1 MSTQVERKSSDAT
14 GPGEPDCLDG
24 FAHPRKQSDFHG
36 HSGAVDALVSARLSS
51 KVHHAWLFSGPSGI
65 GKATLAYRFA
75 RNLLADP
82 DATGLKKADRLDV
95 AADHPVWAQSAAQA
109 HPGLLVLRRPW
120 QEKTKRFASE
130 ITVGEVRRLRAFFNR
145 TASGGSWRVVIIDRA
160 EDLNTAAANA
170 LLKSLEEPPA
180 RCIFLLVCSAPGRL
194 PVTVRSRCR
203 TLMFHPLGDSE
214 LRDAIASAYR
224 SAEREM
230 PGPDEIT
237 ACLPLAQGSVERALR
252 LLDGGGSELHQRLIE
267 LLVSLP
273 RVDHEAVHVLAD
285 DLSGISADTTY
296 ELFFEL
302 VGETIARIVAH
313 GATGSGAIGKEAEI
327 SARLENAAALA
338 KFAQL
343 WETVRRA
350 KAEADALNLDR
361 KNLVLGTFFRLE
373 EAAREAFVRH
383 G

>member
-1 MSTQVERKSSDAT
+1 MSSRGEHNASDAS
-14 GPGEPDCLDG
+14 GPVEPDCLEG
-24 FAHPRKQSDFHG
+24 FVHPRSQRDFHG
-36 HSGAVDALVSARLSS
+36 HPDAVKALVKSRLSG
-51 KVHHAWLFSGPSGI
+51 KLHHAWLFSGPAGV

-75 RNLLADP
+75 RSLLADP
-82 DATGLKKADRLDV
+82 GAASPEQAGRLDV
-95 AADHPVWAQSAAQA
+95 AADHPVWAQTVARA

-120 QEKTKRFASE
+120 QEKTKRFATE
-130 ITVGEVRRLRAFFNR
+130 ITVGEVRRLRTFFNR
-145 TASGGSWRVVIIDRA
+145 TAAEGNWRVVIIDRA

-170 LLKSLEEPPA
+170 LLKNLEEPPA

-203 TLMFHPLGDSE
+203 TLMFQPLGDSD
-214 LRDAIASAYR
+214 LRNAIASAYA

-230 PGPDEIT
+230 PGSDELA

-252 LLDGGGSELHQRLIE
+252 LLDGGGSELHQRLVA
-267 LLVSLP
+267 LLGSLP
-273 RVDHEAVHVLAD
+273 GVDHEAVHALAD
-285 DLSGISADTTY
+285 DLSMVSADRTY

-302 VGETIARIVAH
+302 VGETIARIVSH

-373 EAAREAFVRH
+373 EAAREAFV
-383 G
+383 